1 MRISDRRSGR
11 ILVTLALGLAACA
24 ASALPPALQADR
36 LPAADRARLE
46 ARAAMLA
53 GMSPEAR
60 AAFAARVAAW
70 HALPAAERA
79 RRRTAHEAA
88 EALPHAERMQLQQ
101 TATQFAALPE
111 AEQLELRT
119 AFEQLDQGLR
129 RGWLL
134 GPVLGADWP
143 GLHALFSALPGSERA
158 PALLALR
165 AMSPQARLDLA
176 ALAQRTPPHEREA
189 LRRDWLAVPADAR
202 DAWLR
207 SRVTGAP

>member
-1 MRISDRRSGR
+1 MRISDRRP
-11 ILVTLALGLAACA
+11 LWALAMLALGLFAGAAF
-24 ASALPPALQADR
+24 ALPPALQGDH
-36 LPAADRARLE
+36 LPAAERERLE
-46 ARAAMLA
+46 ARAALLA

-60 AAFAARVAAW
+60 AAFAARIAAW
-70 HALPAAERA
+70 HALPVAERA

-101 TATQFAALPE
+101 AAAHFAALPE
-111 AEQLELRT
+111 AEQRELRT

-143 GLHALFSALPGSERA
+143 GLHPLFSALPESERA
-158 PALLALR
+158 PVLLALR

-176 ALAQRTPPHEREA
+176 ALAQRTPPHERDA

-202 DAWLR
+202 DTWLR
-207 SRVTGAP
+207 ARVTGAP